1 MNTSDLRYR
10 TGNYHFDSGDDL
22 WNTREMRQVIERIPD
37 IHTITSYADIGC
49 GTGGVF
55 VSLYKELVRKG
66 FALRRAIGYD
76 IASAWHEVGAKHPE
90 VDFKTADFLDDD
102 IELDLATRND
112 VIEHVSSPQTLLAGV
127 ARRCRY
133 VALHVPITENCGGC
147 LEPLLT
153 GVPTIAGNVGGLPEL
168 VIDGVTGKTV
178 AVRQRDELVH
188 AILDVVSNPAYYR
201 TLAEHGRQLVRTMF
215 DVVRTSAEVHQVYEH
230 ILGRGP
236 RPTPFNPQHT
246 ATALL

>member
-1 MNTSDLRYR
+1 MTNSFMFVSDE
-10 TGNYHFDSGDDL
+10 D
-22 WNTREMRQVIERIPD
+22 RQV
-37 IHTITSYADIGC
+37 
-49 GTGGVF
+49 
-55 VSLYKELVRKG
+55 
-66 FALRRAIGYD
+66 ALREGIAADASKAATIYNGVDLDAYPPKGSCLRDAAELRSKLQIPPASPVVGIVGRVVREKGY
-76 IASAWHEVGAKHPE
+76 IEFAEMAKSVSAG
-90 VDFKTADFLDDD
+90 
-102 IELDLATRND
+102 RSD
-112 VIEHVSSPQTLLAGV
+112 VSPQTLLAGV

-168 VIDGVTGKTV
+168 VIDGVTGRTV

-201 TLAEHGRQLVRTMF
+201 TLAENGRQLVRTMF